1 MAFDVGS
8 LLGGLGQVLP
18 STNELANQVA
28 LGAAT
33 SVVLAGL
40 KSQAGLDA
48 VDPLHIFHKD
58 GSSTVVGKTIPASA
72 LATLSADQI
81 KALSAEGYSFV

>member
-8 LLGGLGQVLP
+8 LLGGLGQVIP

-72 LATLSADQI
+72 LAAMSPDQI
-81 KALSAEGYSFV
+81 KALAAAGYSFV